1 MTKYEI
7 EDILFQQ
14 NKEIF
19 IIMNKLINIKDEI
32 NKILHELKFNNIDII
47 END

>member
-32 NKILHELKFNNIDII
+32 NKILQELKFNHIDIK
-47 END
+47 ENV

>member
-32 NKILHELKFNNIDII
+32 NKILHELKFNHIDII

>member
-32 NKILHELKFNNIDII
+32 NKILQELKFNHIDIK